1 MKTLKLIWKNKD
13 LRNKL
18 LIVIAILF
26 GIRILSGIP
35 TPGVNRNYFKLL
47 LAQNST
53 LNFFNAISGNG
64 LSNLSIMALSIAVTM
79 QVYNHA
85 LFERKQSEVARIPS
99 ALAV

>member
-35 TPGVNRNYFKLL
+35 TPY
-47 LAQNST
+47 
-53 LNFFNAISGNG
+53 SG
-64 LSNLSIMALSIAVTM
+64 SVVKTKI
-79 QVYNHA
+79 
-85 LFERKQSEVARIPS
+85 
-99 ALAV
+99 